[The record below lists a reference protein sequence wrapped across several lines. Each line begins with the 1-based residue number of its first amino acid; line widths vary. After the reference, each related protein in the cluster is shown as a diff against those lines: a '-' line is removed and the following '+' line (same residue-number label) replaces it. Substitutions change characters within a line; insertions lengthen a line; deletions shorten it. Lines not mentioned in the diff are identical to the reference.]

1 MSGATGRADSSPC
14 VEICLDGREFEEL
27 VALRMGGTVVEKM
40 NVFSNVSDP
49 WGFCGLSSTTVN
61 LACKG

>member
-40 NVFSNVSDP
+40 NAF
-49 WGFCGLSSTTVN
+49 
-61 LACKG
+61 